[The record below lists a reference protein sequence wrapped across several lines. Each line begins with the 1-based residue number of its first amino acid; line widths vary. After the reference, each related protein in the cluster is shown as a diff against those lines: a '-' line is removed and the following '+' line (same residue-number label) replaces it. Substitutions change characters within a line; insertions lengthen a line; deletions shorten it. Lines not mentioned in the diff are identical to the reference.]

1 MNRKLDFTRPIIMG
15 ILNVTPDSFSDG
27 GSYPS
32 SQAAVDKAM
41 VMIEQGASI
50 IDIGGESTRP
60 GSERVPPIEQ
70 KRRIIDV
77 ISQLKKNIPES
88 IVISVDTTSS
98 VVARAAVELGV
109 DMINDVS
116 GGTDDE
122 EMIPL
127 VVKNNLYYCI
137 MHMQGDPETMQLDP
151 HYHDLIEDIKSFF
164 AERIEACEKVGLAK
178 QKLILDPGFGFG
190 KSLAHNLTL
199 INRLADFKT
208 FELPILVGLSRK
220 STISKLLAQQNF
232 NPSQEEVDIIDASV
246 AGALL
251 AIERGASIIRVHDVK
266 QTVIALKVRQAIQLE
281 SIFE

>member
-1 MNRKLDFTRPIIMG
+1 MNKKLDFTRPIIMG

-98 VVARAAVELGV
+98 EVARAAVELGV

-137 MHMQGDPETMQLDP
+137 MHMQGSPKNMQENPRYDNVVEEV
-151 HYHDLIEDIKSFF
+151 IEFLN
-164 AERIEACEKVGLAK
+164 CQAK
-178 QKLILDPGFGFG
+178 IAVRAGVDKGNIILDPGIGFG
-190 KSLAHNLTL
+190 KKTEHNLQ
-199 INRLADFKT
+199 
-208 FELPILVGLSRK
+208 ILQNLNKICGLGYHSLLGTSRK
-220 STISKLLAQQNF
+220 KIFSEVSSNN
-232 NPSQEEVDIIDASV
+232 NPADRVSGTCATS
-246 AGALL
+246 ALGVL
-251 AIERGASIIRVHDVK
+251 SGINIFRVHDVWQNK
-266 QTVIALKVRQAIQLE
+266 QAIDVAYA
-281 SIFE
+281 IKNI

>member
-41 VMIEQGASI
+41 VMVKQGASI

-60 GSERVPPIEQ
+60 GSERVSPIEQ

-77 ISQLKKNIPES
+77 ISQLKNNIPKN

-98 VVARAAVELGV
+98 EVAKAAVEFGV
-109 DMINDVS
+109 EMINDVS

-127 VVKNNLYYCI
+127 VAKNNLYYCI
-137 MHMQGDPETMQLDP
+137 MHMQGSPKNMQDNPRYTNAVEEVIDFLN
-151 HYHDLIEDIKSFF
+151 
-164 AERIEACEKVGLAK
+164 CQAK
-178 QKLILDPGFGFG
+178 IAVKAGVHKANIILDPGIGFG
-190 KSLAHNLTL
+190 KKTEHNLQIL
-199 INRLADFKT
+199 QNLNKIC
-208 FELPILVGLSRK
+208 ELGYHSLLGTSRK
-220 STISKLLAQQNF
+220 KIFSEVSSNN
-232 NPSQEEVDIIDASV
+232 NPADRVSGTCATS
-246 AGALL
+246 ALGVL
-251 AIERGASIIRVHDVK
+251 SGINIFRVHDVWQNK
-266 QTVIALKVRQAIQLE
+266 QAIDVAYA
-281 SIFE
+281 IKTI

>member
-98 VVARAAVELGV
+98 EVARAAVELGV

-137 MHMQGDPETMQLDP
+137 MHMQGSPKNMQENP
-151 HYHDLIEDIKSFF
+151 RYNNVVEEVIEFLN
-164 AERIEACEKVGLAK
+164 CQAK
-178 QKLILDPGFGFG
+178 IAVRAGVDKENIILDPGIGFG
-190 KSLAHNLTL
+190 KKTEHNLQ
-199 INRLADFKT
+199 
-208 FELPILVGLSRK
+208 ILQNLNKICGLGYHSLLGTSRK
-220 STISKLLAQQNF
+220 KIFSEVSENN
-232 NPSQEEVDIIDASV
+232 NPADRVSGTCATS
-246 AGALL
+246 ALGVL
-251 AIERGASIIRVHDVK
+251 SGINIFRVHDVWQNK
-266 QTVIALKVRQAIQLE
+266 QAIDVAYA
-281 SIFE
+281 IKKI